1 MYMVLNEYEKM
12 DGVQGG
18 MKNVQRK
25 NKNNPPKDIWLQ
37 HTAIYT

>member
-25 NKNNPPKDIWLQ
+25 NNPPKDIWLQ